1 MWEALAEEVEKKQ
14 GKELDPFDLICH
26 VAFDQPALSRRE
38 RADQVK
44 KRNYFAKYSG
54 AARQVLEALLDKYA
68 DTGIEHIEDIKIL
81 QLEPFSQLGA
91 PVELVRAF
99 GGKPGY
105 QQAIHDLE
113 AELYGS

>member
-1 MWEALAEEVEKKQ
+1 MPRCLRSAALVAPRACRS
-14 GKELDPFDLICH
+14 GKE
-26 VAFDQPALSRRE
+26 
-38 RADQVK
+38 
-44 KRNYFAKYSG
+44 AKSSG

>member
-1 MWEALAEEVEKKQ
+1 MVSTKN
-14 GKELDPFDLICH
+14 GGHHCG
-26 VAFDQPALSRRE
+26 
-38 RADQVK
+38 
-44 KRNYFAKYSG
+44 YSKLRSAVG
-54 AARQVLEALLDKYA
+54 AGRTL
-68 DTGIEHIEDIKIL
+68 T
-81 QLEPFSQLGA
+81 LGA